1 MADHSHPPDGG
12 SESLLDGAVIPTDME
27 QPALSRIVTESSR
40 IERIAGD
47 LLFGEGPVWHSAQ
60 STLYWVDIF
69 DDTIWKWS
77 ALTGRS
83 VVMRPSGRA
92 NGMTFDNQHR
102 RVVAGWSSRNI
113 WRVEHD
119 GSVSILADEVD
130 GCKLNSPNDIV
141 VKSDGS
147 IWWTDPSGALFIPGM
162 AGADVQRYRDDHP
175 VYRWSPDGGDT
186 AVVISELPYPNGLA
200 FSPDESILYVADT
213 WAKAVI
219 AYDCD
224 KDGNLTP
231 HGQSFYQLIGTEEGV
246 ADGMKVD
253 VEGNVYVT
261 GPAGIHVISPDGNLL
276 GRLLFGHEHC
286 TNMAWGDDDWRSLYV
301 TTLSGLY
308 RVRLGIP
315 GVPVGP
321 EVRA

>member
-1 MADHSHPPDGG
+1 MTDHSHPPDGG
-12 SESLLDGAVIPTDME
+12 SDGELGDTVIPTDMM
-27 QPALSRIVTESSR
+27 QPGLRRIVTESSR
-40 IERIAGD
+40 IEQIAGD
-47 LLFGEGPVWHSAQ
+47 LLFGEGPVWHSGESA
-60 STLYWVDIF
+60 LYWVDIL

-77 ALTGRS
+77 APTGRG

-92 NGMTFDNQHR
+92 NGMTFDSRHR

-113 WRVEHD
+113 WRAEQD
-119 GSVSILADEVD
+119 GSVTALTDQVD
-130 GCKLNSPNDIV
+130 DCKLNSPNDIV

-175 VYRWSPDGGDT
+175 VYRRSPDGDGT
-186 AVVISELPYPNGLA
+186 SVVISELPYPNGLA

-219 AYDCD
+219 AYDFD
-224 KDGNLTP
+224 GDGNLAPRGRT
-231 HGQSFYQLIGTEEGV
+231 FYELVGTEEGV

-261 GPAGIHVISPDGNLL
+261 GPAGIHVISPDGTLL

-301 TTLSGLY
+301 TTLTGLY

-315 GVPVGP
+315 GVAVGP
-321 EVRA
+321 EVTA

>member
-1 MADHSHPPDGG
+1 MAEHRSP
-12 SESLLDGAVIPTDME
+12 ESSDLLLAGTVIATDMTR
-27 QPALSRIVTESSR
+27 PALSRIVMQSS
-40 IERIAGD
+40 IVEQIAGD
-47 LLFGEGPVWHSAQ
+47 LLFAEGPVWHSSE
-60 STLYWVDIF
+60 STLYWVDIL
-69 DDTIWKWS
+69 DDTIWRWS
-77 ALTGRS
+77 AVAGREL
-83 VVMRPSGRA
+83 VTRPSGRA
-92 NGMTFDNQHR
+92 NGMTFDNEHR

-113 WRVEHD
+113 WRAERD
-119 GSVSILADEVD
+119 GSISVLTDRVDE
-130 GCKLNSPNDIV
+130 CKLNSPNDIV
-141 VKSDGS
+141 VMSDGS

-175 VYRWSPDGGDT
+175 VYRRSPDGGET
-186 AVVISELPYPNGLA
+186 SVVISELPYPNGLA

-219 AYDCD
+219 AYDL
-224 KDGNLTP
+224 DGEGEVVTP
-231 HGQSFYQLIGTEEGV
+231 GATFYELVGTEDGV

-261 GPAGIHVISPDGNLL
+261 GPAGIHVISPDGSLL

-301 TTLSGLY
+301 TTLSAVY

-315 GVPVGP
+315 GIPVGP
-321 EVRA
+321 EVTA